1 MADLLIHEH
10 KKNGAGSYDNV
21 YRKTKAK
28 IVETEDGGT
37 AEQKFATM
45 ANHIADKNN
54 PHNVTA
60 AQVGAIPAN
69 QKGDAGGVAELDS
82 TGKVPSTQ
90 LPSYVDD
97 VLEYGNKSAFPL
109 SGEPG
114 KIYIATDTNLSYR
127 WSGSQYVEIS
137 PSIALGETSSTAYRG
152 DRGKAAYDHISNT
165 NNPHGVT
172 AEQVGA
178 RPNTWT
184 PNASEVGADPAGS
197 AAQALQNAKNYA
209 DTAAYE
215 KAKEQGYT
223 GTEAEFYAALV
234 SLKDGPFLPLSG
246 GTLSG
251 NLRTNAEIIVGVNKP
266 AFTFEGDGMPLKVWA
281 SNVGGEALIK
291 FGGTSDSS
299 GGVFAIL
306 EEGITSAESASWYSP
321 NNPTSLVT
329 KKYVDELVGNINT
342 VLDTINGEVV

>member
-1 MADLLIHEH
+1 MRPPRPLPDGDAYGIGILAPYDIYIWNAV
-10 KKNGAGSYDNV
+10 KK
-21 YRKTKAK
+21 
-28 IVETEDGGT
+28 EW
-37 AEQKFATM
+37 
-45 ANHIADKNN
+45 KNN
-54 PHNVTA
+54 GPIQGPAGPQGESGSDGKA
-60 AQVGAIPAN
+60 ATVRVGA
-69 QKGDAGGVAELDS
+69 V
-82 TGKVPSTQ
+82 TT
-90 LPSYVDD
+90 
-97 VLEYGNKSAFPL
+97 
-109 SGEPG
+109 GEPG
-114 KIYIATDTNLSYR
+114 
-127 WSGSQYVEIS
+127 SQ
-137 PSIALGETSSTAYRG
+137 
-152 DRGKAAYDHISNT
+152 AAVSNGGT
-165 NNPHGVT
+165 ESDAVFNFTIP
-172 AEQVGA
+172 
-178 RPNTWT
+178 R
-184 PNASEVGADPAGS
+184 GADGRDGAEGPAGADGKS
-197 AAQALQNAKNYA
+197 AYQS
-209 DTAAYE
+209 
-215 KAKEQGYT
+215 AKEQGYT

-342 VLDTINGEVV
+342 VLDTINGEVI